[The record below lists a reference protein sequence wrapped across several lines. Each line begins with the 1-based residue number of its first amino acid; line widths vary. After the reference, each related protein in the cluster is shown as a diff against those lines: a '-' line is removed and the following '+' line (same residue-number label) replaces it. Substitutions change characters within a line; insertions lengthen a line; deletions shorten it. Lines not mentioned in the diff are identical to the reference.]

1 MGREVNMADW
11 EIKIKRY
18 VLETEGVSRITD
30 YQANFDTDT
39 RKLTISIDYQDI
51 YGQQQT
57 ARYDA

>member
-1 MGREVNMADW
+1 MGRGVNMADW

-18 VLETEGVSRITD
+18 VLETEGVSKITD
-30 YQANFDTDT
+30 YQANFDPDS

-57 ARYDA
+57 ARYTA

>member
-1 MGREVNMADW
+1 MGRGVNMADW

-30 YQANFDTDT
+30 YQANFDADT
-39 RKLTISIDYQDI
+39 RKLTILIDYQDI